1 MRALNGVAH
10 ELTRAGWRTRTEL
23 RTGEPLRELVDV
35 ASKSRPDLLV
45 VGARG
50 TSGIRHLLLGSVAQG
65 VLNLSPV
72 PVLLAR

>member
-1 MRALNGVAH
+1 
-10 ELTRAGWRTRTEL
+10 
-23 RTGEPLRELVDV
+23 LRELVDI
-35 ASKSRPDLLV
+35 ASKSRPDVLV

-65 VLNLSPV
+65 VLTLSPV